1 MPSQRTQIVLAGLG
15 LLVAVCAF
23 LALTQ
28 LEETYGR
35 DLDYVEPLG

>member
-1 MPSQRTQIVLAGLG
+1 ML
-15 LLVAVCAF
+15 CAF

-35 DLDYVEPLG
+35 DLDDVEPLSNPSPPPLLRKGRG